1 MAIYNF
7 FKKCLFDH
15 TVNINLKVGAD
26 TIKCALLTS
35 SYTPNIDTQDYWD
48 DVVANEI
55 TGTGYTTDGATLANQ
70 AVTQDNTNDRA
81 VFDADDVTWSSST
94 ITARYAILYKYTGTA
109 STSPLLVYFDFG
121 SDKSSSSADFTIQWN
136 AVGIL
141 TAT

>member
-15 TVNINLKVGAD
+15 TVAINLKNGGD
-26 TIKCALLTS
+26 TIKCSLHI
-35 SYTPNIDTQDYWD
+35 SYTPNIDTHDYWD
-48 DVVANEI
+48 DVSGTEI
-55 TGTGYTTDGATLANQ
+55 TGTGYTTGGATLANQ

-81 VFDADDVTWSSST
+81 VFDADDVTWSAST
-94 ITARYAILYKYTGTA
+94 ITARYAILYKSTGTP
-109 STSPLLVYFDFG
+109 STSPLICYFDFG
-121 SDKSSSSADFTIQWN
+121 SDKSSSNADFTIQWN